1 MAGTLGSRLLGF
13 VKIAL
18 ISMFF
23 GAGRDADILNAV
35 FNIPNNFRKLLAE
48 GALSSAFIPELSKQI
63 VSDPGG
69 KGSRNLSRSILG
81 LQMLI
86 LVPLSLMCIIQP
98 QILLRLFVRFQ
109 DPGDFQLAVSL
120 FRWMWHYILLIS
132 ISAVLMAVL
141 NSHNHFLIPALSPL
155 LFSISVIAS
164 IVIWHSSLGI
174 FSMVIGVLGGGL
186 FQILWQYPLYRK
198 MGYSLIPRFHFKDE
212 AFRRVMK
219 QWLPVLITSSIF
231 TVNQQVAILLATG
244 LDEGSTTAL
253 SNAIVFWQLPFG
265 IFSASITT
273 VLFPKMSRQAGEGN
287 IRAMGE
293 TLLQGVHMLSVLLIP
308 SSLLLMAFGPE
319 MISTALQRGEFN
331 AGNTEMA
338 ARVLFAYCPGMFFV
352 GCYNLFQRSYYSRG
366 NFRFPLMTALVTVV
380 LDITLSL
387 LFLRF
392 GWGVVSL
399 AWANSLAMTAGSVMM
414 VAGYFR
420 EKISLDYKPLAGQT
434 VRVLI
439 AQIPMIAVILLLKHF
454 IPVEIYYR
462 GSGWGNFGLLA
473 FEGLSSLAVLFLFYS
488 LMKLDV
494 MTILRRRG

>member
-23 GAGRDADILNAV
+23 GAGRKADVLNAV

-48 GALSSAFIPELSKQI
+48 GALSSAFIPELSRQI
-63 VSDPGG
+63 VSDPEG

-86 LVPLSLMCIIQP
+86 LVPVSLVCIIQP
-98 QILLRLFVRFQ
+98 QILLRLFVRFP
-109 DPGDFQLAVSL
+109 DPADFDLAIRL

-132 ISAVLMAVL
+132 VSAVLMAVL

-155 LFSISVIAS
+155 LFSVSVIVS
-164 IVIWHSSLGI
+164 ILIWHESLGV
-174 FSMVIGVLGGGL
+174 FSMVAGVLGGGG
-186 FQILWQYPLYRK
+186 FQILWQFPLYRK
-198 MGYSLIPRFHFKDE
+198 LGYSLKPRLHFKDE
-212 AFRRVMK
+212 AFQRVMK
-219 QWLPVLITSSIF
+219 QWIPVLITSSIF
-231 TVNQQVAILLATG
+231 TVNSQVAVLLATG

-287 IRAMGE
+287 IQAMGE

-319 MISTALQRGEFN
+319 MISTALQRGEFT
-331 AGNTEMA
+331 AKNTLLA

-352 GCYNLFQRSYYSRG
+352 GTYNLFQRSYYSRR
-366 NFRFPLMTALVTVV
+366 NYRFPLVTALVTVT
-380 LDITLSL
+380 LDIALSL
-387 LFLRF
+387 LFISF
-392 GWGVVSL
+392 GWGVASL
-399 AWANSLAMTAGSVMM
+399 AWANSLAFLAGSGVM
-414 VAGYFR
+414 VSGYFK
-420 EKISLDYKPLAGQT
+420 EKLGLDYKPLARQT
-434 VRVLI
+434 LKVLA
-439 AQIPMIAVILLLKHF
+439 AQIPMVLVILAFKRF
-454 IPVEIYYR
+454 IPVER
-462 GSGWGNFGLLA
+462 FLEGSGWHNLGLLA
-473 FEGLSSLAVLFLFYS
+473 MEGLGSLAVLFLFYS